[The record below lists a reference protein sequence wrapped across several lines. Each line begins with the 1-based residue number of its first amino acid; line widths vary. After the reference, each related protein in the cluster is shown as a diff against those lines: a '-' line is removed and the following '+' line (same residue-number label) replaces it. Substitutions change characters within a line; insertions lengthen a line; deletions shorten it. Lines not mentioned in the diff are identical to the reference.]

1 MKIDFINDIDYRL
14 EAAYYL
20 EKRLA
25 KKQDHEKTIKS
36 LIEYGVPREKANKLF
51 SNYEKLLISLE
62 NEEIVIDPNL
72 VPFLK
77 AGEFNHSLASNLY
90 LYVLDNGGKEFDTNS
105 FFSDFIKSYY
115 TDPEPVDLTINSIE
129 DLIRLLNMT
138 DFSNETKMICISF
151 YYKGSEYYQELKEL
165 IGVTS
170 RIIFK
175 YNYLIKEE
183 VLKNFSDAYQ
193 RIEDHVIL
201 KDLRNSERVVR
212 VQPSIFAYSEM
223 SVILGQKSNL
233 LNYGF
238 LFFILNDLK
247 EESINEETLIIN
259 SLKALGDKTRFRI
272 VSILQNKRLY
282 LQELSRL
289 VELTPATVSY
299 HLDYLKRYNLIEIDE
314 VSLEAN
320 KIYYRLN
327 STVFN
332 KLIHYLS
339 KLMEGN

>member
-1 MKIDFINDIDYRL
+1 
-14 EAAYYL
+14 
-20 EKRLA
+20 
-25 KKQDHEKTIKS
+25 
-36 LIEYGVPREKANKLF
+36 
-51 SNYEKLLISLE
+51 
-62 NEEIVIDPNL
+62 
-72 VPFLK
+72 
-77 AGEFNHSLASNLY
+77 
-90 LYVLDNGGKEFDTNS
+90 
-105 FFSDFIKSYY
+105 
-115 TDPEPVDLTINSIE
+115 
-129 DLIRLLNMT
+129 
-138 DFSNETKMICISF
+138 
-151 YYKGSEYYQELKEL
+151 
-165 IGVTS
+165 
-170 RIIFK
+170 
-175 YNYLIKEE
+175 
-183 VLKNFSDAYQ
+183 
-193 RIEDHVIL
+193 
-201 KDLRNSERVVR
+201 
-212 VQPSIFAYSEM
+212 M
-223 SVILGQKSNL
+223 SVTLGQKSNL